1 MKIKIKKIDS
11 KSLLMMFYATI
22 ITISIS
28 YLLYK
33 NFIFILATPI
43 TYWFLR
49 KTIRSLKEKKLKK
62 KFKNEFKDFLYA
74 LSGSFSTGRHLLE
87 ALQEVNDS
95 LGKMY
100 SNDSQIM
107 IEINTIL
114 LQLKLT
120 GYDEIKVLEDFKK
133 RKPMEDV
140 VDFVEMYKSCRDTGG
155 DFAGVLSKGASM
167 IAEKITI
174 DREIE
179 AITYQKKIEGRVIG
193 SMPVILLI
201 FLNIFSPDYILPL
214 YSGLSGHIIMTFAL
228 VLTIF
233 AFAMIERITNIE
245 I

>member
-1 MKIKIKKIDS
+1 MKGKEFDQKKIS
-11 KSLLMMFYATI
+11 ILFYAII
-22 ITISIS
+22 ITTSIS

-33 NFIFILATPI
+33 SFIFVLLTPL
-43 TYWFLR
+43 TYHFLNIA
-49 KTIRSLKEKKLKK
+49 IRNMNEKRLKK

-74 LSGSFSTGRHLLE
+74 LSGSFSTGRHLVE
-87 ALQEVNDS
+87 ALQEVNES

-100 SNDSQIM
+100 SKDSQIM
-107 IEINTIL
+107 TEINTIL
-114 LQLKLT
+114 SQLKLT
-120 GYDEIKVLEDFKK
+120 GYDEIKVLENFKK
-133 RKPMEDV
+133 RKPIEDV

-155 DFAGVLSKGASM
+155 DFAGVLSKGANM

-193 SMPVILLI
+193 SMPVVLLV

-214 YSGLSGHIIMTFAL
+214 YSGISGRIIMTLAL

>member
-1 MKIKIKKIDS
+1 MKGKKFDQKQICI
-11 KSLLMMFYATI
+11 LFYAI
-22 ITISIS
+22 ILNISIS

-33 NFIFILATPI
+33 SFIFVLLTPLTYRFLNIAI
-43 TYWFLR
+43 TNMN
-49 KTIRSLKEKKLKK
+49 EKRLKK

-74 LSGSFSTGRHLLE
+74 LSGSFSTGRHLVE
-87 ALQEVNDS
+87 ALQEVSES

-100 SNDSQIM
+100 SKDNQIM
-107 IEINTIL
+107 TEINTIL
-114 LQLKLT
+114 SQLKLT
-120 GYDEIKVLEDFKK
+120 GYDEIKVLENFKK
-133 RKPMEDV
+133 RKPIEDV

-155 DFAGVLSKGASM
+155 DFAGVLSKGANM

-193 SMPVILLI
+193 SMPVVLLI
-201 FLNIFSPDYILPL
+201 FLNIFSPDYISPL
-214 YSGLSGHIIMTFAL
+214 YSGLSGHIIMTLAL

>member
-1 MKIKIKKIDS
+1 M
-11 KSLLMMFYATI
+11 
-22 ITISIS
+22 
-28 YLLYK
+28 
-33 NFIFILATPI
+33 N
-43 TYWFLR
+43 
-49 KTIRSLKEKKLKK
+49 EKRLKK

-74 LSGSFSTGRHLLE
+74 LSGSFSTGRHLVE
-87 ALQEVNDS
+87 ALHEVNES

-100 SNDSQIM
+100 GNDSQIM
-107 IEINTIL
+107 TELNTIL

-133 RKPMEDV
+133 RKTVEDV

-155 DFAGVLSKGASM
+155 DFAGVLSKGANM

-228 VLTIF
+228 ALTIF

>member
-1 MKIKIKKIDS
+1 MKVKRIDHKKIHI
-11 KSLLMMFYATI
+11 LFYSI
-22 ITISIS
+22 VITISIS

-33 NFIFILATPI
+33 SFVFIFLTPLTYHFLNIAI
-43 TYWFLR
+43 TNMN
-49 KTIRSLKEKKLKK
+49 EKRLKK

-74 LSGSFSTGRHLLE
+74 LSGSFSTGRHLVE
-87 ALQEVNDS
+87 ALHEVNES

-100 SNDSQIM
+100 GNDSQIM
-107 IEINTIL
+107 TELNTIL

-133 RKPMEDV
+133 RKTVEDV

-155 DFAGVLSKGASM
+155 DFAGVLSKGANM

-193 SMPVILLI
+193 SMPAILLI

-228 VLTIF
+228 ALTIF

>member
-1 MKIKIKKIDS
+1 MKVKKIDHINIHI
-11 KSLLMMFYATI
+11 LFYSI
-22 ITISIS
+22 VITISIS

-33 NFIFILATPI
+33 SIVFILLTPLTYRFLNKAI
-43 TYWFLR
+43 TNMN
-49 KTIRSLKEKKLKK
+49 EKRLKK

-74 LSGSFSTGRHLLE
+74 LSGSFSTGRHLVE
-87 ALQEVNDS
+87 ALHEVNDS

-100 SNDSQIM
+100 SMDSQIM

-120 GYDEIKVLEDFKK
+120 GYDEIKVLENFKK
-133 RKPMEDV
+133 RKPIEDV
-140 VDFVEMYKSCRDTGG
+140 IDFVEMYKSCRDTGG
-155 DFAGVLSKGASM
+155 DFAGVLSKGANM

-193 SMPVILLI
+193 TMPVVLLI
-201 FLNIFSPDYILPL
+201 FLNVFSPDYILPL

>member
-1 MKIKIKKIDS
+1 MDQKQIRI
-11 KSLLMMFYATI
+11 LFYAI
-22 ITISIS
+22 ILNISIS

-33 NFIFILATPI
+33 SFIFVLLTPLTYRFLNIAI
-43 TYWFLR
+43 TNMN
-49 KTIRSLKEKKLKK
+49 EKRLKK

-74 LSGSFSTGRHLLE
+74 LSGSFSTGRHLVE
-87 ALQEVNDS
+87 ALQEVSES

-100 SNDSQIM
+100 SKDNQIM
-107 IEINTIL
+107 TEINTIL
-114 LQLKLT
+114 SQLKLT
-120 GYDEIKVLEDFKK
+120 GYDEIKVLENFKK
-133 RKPMEDV
+133 RKPIEDV

-155 DFAGVLSKGASM
+155 DFAGVLSKGANM

-193 SMPVILLI
+193 SMPVVLLI
-201 FLNIFSPDYILPL
+201 FLNIFSPDYISPL
-214 YSGLSGHIIMTFAL
+214 YSGLSGHIIMTLAL
-228 VLTIF
+228 VLTIC

>member
-1 MKIKIKKIDS
+1 MKFKKIDH
-11 KSLLMMFYATI
+11 KNIHILFYSI
-22 ITISIS
+22 VITISIS

-33 NFIFILATPI
+33 SIIFILLTPLTFRFLNKAI
-43 TYWFLR
+43 TNMN
-49 KTIRSLKEKKLKK
+49 EKRLKK

-74 LSGSFSTGRHLLE
+74 LSGSFSTGRHLVE
-87 ALQEVNDS
+87 ALHEVNDS

-100 SNDSQIM
+100 SMDSQIM
-107 IEINTIL
+107 TEINTIL

-120 GYDEIKVLEDFKK
+120 GYDEIKVLENFKK
-133 RKPMEDV
+133 RKPIEDV

-155 DFAGVLSKGASM
+155 DFAGVLSKGANM

-214 YSGLSGHIIMTFAL
+214 YSGLSGHIIMTLAL

-233 AFAMIERITNIE
+233 AFAMIERITSIE

>member
-1 MKIKIKKIDS
+1 MKVKKIDHKKIS
-11 KSLLMMFYATI
+11 ILFYSI
-22 ITISIS
+22 VITISIS

-33 NFIFILATPI
+33 SIIFIFLTPLTYRFLNKAI
-43 TYWFLR
+43 TNMN
-49 KTIRSLKEKKLKK
+49 EKRLKK

-74 LSGSFSTGRHLLE
+74 LSGSFSTGRHLVE
-87 ALQEVNDS
+87 ALHEVNDS
-95 LGKMY
+95 LEKMY
-100 SNDSQIM
+100 SMDSQIM
-107 IEINTIL
+107 IEINTLL

-120 GYDEIKVLEDFKK
+120 GYDEIKVLENFKK
-133 RKPMEDV
+133 RKPIEDV
-140 VDFVEMYKSCRDTGG
+140 IDFVEMYKSCRDTGG
-155 DFAGVLSKGASM
+155 DFAGVLSKGANM
-167 IAEKITI
+167 IAEKIKI

-193 SMPVILLI
+193 IMPVILLI

>member
-1 MKIKIKKIDS
+1 MKVKRIDHKKIHI
-11 KSLLMMFYATI
+11 LFYSI
-22 ITISIS
+22 VITISIS
-28 YLLYK
+28 YLLY
-33 NFIFILATPI
+33 NSLVSIFLTPLTYHFLNIAI
-43 TYWFLR
+43 TNMN
-49 KTIRSLKEKKLKK
+49 EKRLKK

-74 LSGSFSTGRHLLE
+74 LSGSFSTGRHLVE
-87 ALQEVNDS
+87 ALHEVNES

-100 SNDSQIM
+100 GNDSQIM
-107 IEINTIL
+107 TELNTIL

-133 RKPMEDV
+133 RKTVEDV

-155 DFAGVLSKGASM
+155 DFAGVLSKGANM

-214 YSGLSGHIIMTFAL
+214 YSELSGHIIMTFAL
-228 VLTIF
+228 ALTIF